1 MLMLHCSNTVQVHVR
16 LVFVPEFADFAQ
28 RHSGRAKGRRRPVN
42 KGRWLDGH
50 SIRSALTVHGERKL
64 SNDNFLL
71 LLCDCRAHD
80 GNGLPMC
87 PWEEQSRLAHSDG
100 TYQSH
105 EFALVA
111 TPGTD
116 ATLVSTA
123 SS

>member
-1 MLMLHCSNTVQVHVR
+1 MVTL
-16 LVFVPEFADFAQ
+16 FAAPSPSMGSVSCQ
-28 RHSGRAKGRRRPVN
+28 
-42 KGRWLDGH
+42 
-50 SIRSALTVHGERKL
+50 I
-64 SNDNFLL
+64 DNFLL